1 MEFTDEQTRFY
12 NSFEQL
18 TPDARE
24 ALICEAKECVKNT
37 GFNYTLSL
45 INGKY
50 KMTILY
56 TIAQFGTIRTNEMQ
70 RYIRDISFKTLS
82 ASLKELER
90 DGLVNRREYPQVPP
104 KVEYSLTDKGET
116 LIPILNAMCAWG
128 YNHKEQALQPAEK

>member
-1 MEFTDEQTRFY
+1 MELTKEQELFY
-12 NSFEQL
+12 KSLENMSSEERRKL
-18 TPDARE
+18 M
-24 ALICEAKECVKNT
+24 CEAKECVKNT

-70 RYIRDISFKTLS
+70 RYIADISFKTLS
-82 ASLKELER
+82 SNLKELER
-90 DGLVNRREYPQVPP
+90 DGLISRREYPQVPP
-104 KVEYSLTDKGET
+104 KVEYTLTEKGKT

-128 YNHKEQALQPAEK
+128 YMHEKD

>member
-1 MEFTDEQTRFY
+1 MELTDEQTAFY
-12 NSFEQL
+12 ERLERIGKEEQGKL
-18 TPDARE
+18 
-24 ALICEAKECVKNT
+24 LCEARECVKNT

-70 RYIRDISFKTLS
+70 RYIRDVSFKTLS
-82 ASLKELER
+82 ANLKELER
-90 DGLVNRREYPQVPP
+90 DGLVNRREYRQVPP
-104 KVEYSLTDKGET
+104 KVEYTLTERGKT

-128 YNHKEQALQPAEK
+128 YNHRAD